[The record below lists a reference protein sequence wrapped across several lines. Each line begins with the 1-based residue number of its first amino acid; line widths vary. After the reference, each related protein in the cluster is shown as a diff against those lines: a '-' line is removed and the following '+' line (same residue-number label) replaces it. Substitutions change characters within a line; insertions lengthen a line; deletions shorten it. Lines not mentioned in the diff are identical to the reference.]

1 MIGKGRKRFFC
12 VGSDLEQSV
21 LLHIAESLKTDYG
34 KIVFFCFGVRKR
46 YLTPFTI
53 VRGKLRKGVYHETK
67 KTLGYVEF

>member
-1 MIGKGRKRFFC
+1 MKKEGFC
-12 VGSDLEQSV
+12 VGNDLEQSV
-21 LLHIAESLKTDYG
+21 LLRYAEGLKTDYG

-46 YLTPFTI
+46 YLTPFTM